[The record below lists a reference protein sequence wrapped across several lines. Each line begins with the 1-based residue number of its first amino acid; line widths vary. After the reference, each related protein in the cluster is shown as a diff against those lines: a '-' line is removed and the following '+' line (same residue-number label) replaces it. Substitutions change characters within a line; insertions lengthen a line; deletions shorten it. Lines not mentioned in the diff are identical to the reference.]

1 MASVVRMTLD
11 RRFEFGKYKGITFD
25 EVLGK
30 DLQYVSYLS
39 SKISWLFTDSEKWA
53 IRNAIHKNKNN
64 DIHMINV
71 KSRTP
76 FEEEMYRVFN
86 RF

>member
-1 MASVVRMTLD
+1 MASIVRMTPD
-11 RRFEFGKYKGITFD
+11 RRFEFGKYKGITFN
-25 EVLGK
+25 EVLEK
-30 DLQYVSYLS
+30 DLQYVVYLS
-39 SKISWLFTDSEKWA
+39 NKINWIFTEREKCA

-64 DIHMINV
+64 DIHMVNV

-86 RF
+86 KF